1 MRKYLF
7 ILLIFFCFLSACGGT
22 EQSSQNKPV
31 SQAET
36 FNEASESLP
45 ENASSEKEK
54 NKEEKLE
61 SLPEL
66 TVHYIDVGQGDATLF
81 QYSDKEKEYTILYDV
96 GDWQGNEVV
105 PFLEKENI
113 NFIDVVIIS
122 HPHADHIGQLDKV
135 MNHVEVG
142 EVWMSG
148 NSANTDLFQSAMK
161 AILESETDYDEPR
174 AGETY
179 DIGPLEINVL
189 HPGELSGGLNEDS
202 LSLHFTYGNV
212 SFLFTGDAYKE
223 QERQMMVRTDD
234 IEADFL
240 QLGHHGSN
248 TSSDPSFLER
258 VNPTYAIYSAGAG
271 NSYGHPHDE
280 IVQLILNKGINLLGT
295 DVNGTI
301 TIQTDGAD
309 YEVFTE
315 KEGKVE
321 KGNEDSGKSEKEPS
335 KSDHIEVDCININ
348 TASIEELMEITQIGE
363 ARAKELINL
372 RPFRSIDELTRING
386 IGPSR
391 LVEIKQ
397 QGKACVGGE

>member
-1 MRKYLF
+1 
-7 ILLIFFCFLSACGGT
+7 
-22 EQSSQNKPV
+22 
-31 SQAET
+31 
-36 FNEASESLP
+36 
-45 ENASSEKEK
+45 
-54 NKEEKLE
+54 
-61 SLPEL
+61 
-66 TVHYIDVGQGDATLF
+66 
-81 QYSDKEKEYTILYDV
+81 
-96 GDWQGNEVV
+96 
-105 PFLEKENI
+105 
-113 NFIDVVIIS
+113 
-122 HPHADHIGQLDKV
+122 
-135 MNHVEVG
+135 EVG

-223 QERQMMVRTDD
+223 QERQIMVRTDD

-280 IVQLILNKGINLLGT
+280 IVQLILNKGI
-295 DVNGTI
+295 
-301 TIQTDGAD
+301 
-309 YEVFTE
+309 
-315 KEGKVE
+315 
-321 KGNEDSGKSEKEPS
+321 
-335 KSDHIEVDCININ
+335 
-348 TASIEELMEITQIGE
+348 
-363 ARAKELINL
+363 
-372 RPFRSIDELTRING
+372 
-386 IGPSR
+386 
-391 LVEIKQ
+391 
-397 QGKACVGGE
+397 